1 MFEACQRLARLFL
14 SAKFFG
20 SLFYK
25 TRLAFSHHKRD
36 KENRRPAVAHYQPA
50 PPAMEDFPMNAFHGR
65 EHTDVPEL
73 LVDGNLFRLRCYIDG
88 AWVEAQDGDVVPVF
102 NPSTGKHIGSVP
114 KLGRAD
120 ARRAIEAAHAAF
132 PSWRAKTARERA
144 AALRRWHDLM
154 LVAQE
159 DLARLM
165 TAEQG
170 KPLAEA
176 RGEIA
181 YAASFVEWFAEE
193 ATRVY
198 GDVIPPHQPDKRNLV
213 FREPIGVCAAI
224 TPWNFPAAMIT
235 RKTAP
240 ALAVGCTVVL
250 KPASATPFSA
260 LALAE
265 LADRAGIPRGVF
277 NVVTGD
283 AAAVGTEL
291 ASNPMVRKL
300 TFTGST
306 ETGKLLMQ
314 QCAGTVKKL
323 SLELGGHAP
332 FIVFDDADLDAAAEG
347 AMQSK
352 YRNAGQTCVCANRM
366 LVQEKVYDA
375 FAATLTERVRSL
387 QVGDGMEPGATI
399 GPLINAE
406 ALAKVEDH
414 VSDAVGKG
422 ARVLIGGKRHAR
434 GGLFYEPTVL
444 ADVLPSMKITRE
456 ETFGPVAPLYRFR
469 NDAEAVAMANDTA
482 YGLAAYFYSRDVG
495 RIFRAAEALEYGI
508 IGVNTG
514 MISTEVAPFG
524 GMKESGIGRE
534 GGKYGID
541 EFLEIKY
548 LCMGGIL

>member
-1 MFEACQRLARLFL
+1 M
-14 SAKFFG
+14 S
-20 SLFYK
+20 SFYG
-25 TRLAFSHHKRD
+25 
-36 KENRRPAVAHYQPA
+36 N
-50 PPAMEDFPMNAFHGR
+50 
-65 EHTDVPEL
+65 EHTDVPEFIS
-73 LVDGNLFRLRCYIDG
+73 DKTLFRSLCHIDG
-88 AWVEAQDGDVVPVF
+88 EWVAAREGETIPVF
-102 NPSTGKHIGSVP
+102 NPSTGKRIGSVP
-114 KLGRAD
+114 KLD
-120 ARRAIEAAHAAF
+120 QPEIRRAIRAAHTAF
-132 PSWRAKTARERA
+132 PSWRAKTAKERTS
-144 AALRRWHDLM
+144 ALRRWRDLM
-154 LVAQE
+154 MANQE

-193 ATRVY
+193 AKRVY
-198 GDVIPPHQPDKRNLV
+198 GDVIPPPQSDRRILV
-213 FREPIGVCAAI
+213 FKEPVGVCAAI

-240 ALAVGCTVVL
+240 ALAAGCTVVL

-265 LADRAGIPRGVF
+265 LADRAGIPKGVF
-277 NVVTGD
+277 NVVTGNS
-283 AAAVGTEL
+283 AAIGAEL
-291 ASNPMVRKL
+291 ATHPMVRKL

-306 ETGKLLMQ
+306 DIGKLLMQ

-332 FIVFDDADLDAAAEG
+332 FIVFDDSDLDAAAEG
-347 AMQSK
+347 ALQSK
-352 YRNAGQTCVCANRM
+352 YRNAGQTCVCANRL
-366 LVQEKVYDA
+366 LVQETVYDA
-375 FAATLTERVRSL
+375 FAAKLTERVRSL
-387 QVGDGMEPGATI
+387 RVGDGMEPGVTI
-399 GPLINAE
+399 GPLINSE
-406 ALAKVEDH
+406 ALAKVEEH
-414 VSDAVGKG
+414 VRDAVSKG
-422 ARVLIGGKRHAR
+422 ARVLTGGKRHAR

-444 ADVLPSMKITRE
+444 ADATPSMKITRE

-469 NDAEAVAMANDTA
+469 DEVEAVSMANDTA
-482 YGLAAYFYSRDVG
+482 FGLAAYFYSRDVG
-495 RIFRAAEALEYGI
+495 RIFRTAEAMEYGI

-541 EFLEIKY
+541 EFLETKY
-548 LCMGGIL
+548 LCLGGIR